1 MYLCVGCV
9 IMPLYTNFSRRKY
22 EPMANKKCVAL
33 TKEQLKNIITTMR
46 SGGAGFRPNE
56 QIATALLLEANLGM
70 RIEDILTLHLQD
82 IVMDGG
88 RYRLNVIEKKTK
100 KKRTFTV
107 PVPVYNFI
115 RVYCA
120 DHNIAYDQNMFV
132 VGERQV
138 QKYLQ
143 KVVDYLGYD
152 VPIGSHSFRKYFAT
166 EIYNKNDHDIV
177 LVQRLLQH
185 SSVATTQRY
194 IDVEQKIDKA
204 LQSQCI
210 LF

>member
-1 MYLCVGCV
+1 
-9 IMPLYTNFSRRKY
+9 
-22 EPMANKKCVAL
+22 MANKKCVAL
-33 TKEQLKNIITTMR
+33 TKEQLENIITTMR

-70 RIEDILTLHLQD
+70 RIEDILALHLQD

-120 DHNIAYDQNMFV
+120 DHNIASDQNMFI

-138 QKYLQ
+138 QKHLQ
-143 KVVDYLGYD
+143 KVVDYLGYGD
-152 VPIGSHSFRKYFAT
+152 DIGSHSFRKYFAT
-166 EIYNKNDHDIV
+166 AIYNDNDHDIV

-194 IDVEQKIDKA
+194 IDVDQRIDKA
-204 LQSQCI
+204 LNEQCT

>member
-1 MYLCVGCV
+1 
-9 IMPLYTNFSRRKY
+9 MPIYANFLQRKY
-22 EPMANKKCVAL
+22 ELMANKKCVAL
-33 TKEQLKNIITTMR
+33 TKEQLENIITTMR
-46 SGGAGFRPNE
+46 SGEAGFRPNE
-56 QIATALLLEANLGM
+56 QIATAPLLEANLGM
-70 RIEDILTLHLQD
+70 RIEDILVLHLQD

-107 PVPVYNFI
+107 PVYNFI

-120 DHNIAYDQNMFV
+120 DHNIDSDQNIFQ

-138 QKYLQ
+138 QKHLQ

-152 VPIGSHSFRKYFAT
+152 VPIGAHSFRKYFAT

-185 SSVATTQRY
+185 SSAATTQRY

>member
-1 MYLCVGCV
+1 
-9 IMPLYTNFSRRKY
+9 
-22 EPMANKKCVAL
+22 MANKKTVAL
-33 TKEQLKNIITTMR
+33 TREQLEEIITTMR

-70 RIEDILTLHLQD
+70 RIEDILDLRLQS

-88 RYRLNVIEKKTK
+88 RYRLNVVEQKTG

-107 PVPVYNFI
+107 PVSVYTFI
-115 RVYCA
+115 RVYCE
-120 DHNIAYDQNMFV
+120 DHQIVPDQKIFNI
-132 VGERQV
+132 GERAV

-143 KVVDYLGYD
+143 KVVDYLGYEEQ
-152 VPIGSHSFRKYFAT
+152 IGTHSFRKFFAT
-166 EIYNKNDHDIV
+166 QIYYNNDNDIV

-194 IDVEQKIDKA
+194 IDVDQRIDKA
-204 LQSQCI
+204 LQEQCT

>member
-1 MYLCVGCV
+1 
-9 IMPLYTNFSRRKY
+9 
-22 EPMANKKCVAL
+22 MANKKCVAL
-33 TKEQLKNIITTMR
+33 TKEQLENIITTMR

-120 DHNIAYDQNMFV
+120 DHNIASDENIFQ

-138 QKYLQ
+138 QKHLQ

-185 SSVATTQRY
+185 SSAATTQRY